1 MRHFSSSAM
10 SGQDLEITINT
21 YSIVVKCQ
29 GVIPTLALIYLT
41 DLQLVSNEIDFK
53 IGAETSFNYTWY
65 NMTENQQ
72 SLVVSGLVVMM
83 L

>member
-1 MRHFSSSAM
+1 MNEAFFFFCYVRAGLRNVDF
-10 SGQDLEITINT
+10 TINA

-29 GVIPTLALIYLT
+29 GIIPILTLIYLT

-53 IGAETSFNYTWY
+53 IGAETSFTYTWY

-72 SLVVSGLVVMM
+72 SLVVS
-83 L
+83 